1 MKSSENVNGAVYNVY
16 TKFEVEITSLKLS
29 KAKTTEIEQFF
40 CLNPGFRSRQILKK
54 HWTGIRISETSVT
67 SRTLYLP
74 TKDNI
79 FHKNWGI
86 RFISLEVQLCQIS

>member
-29 KAKTTEIEQFF
+29 KANTTEIEQFF

-54 HWTGIRISETSVT
+54 HLTRFRISEPSVI
-67 SRTLYLP
+67 SKALYLP
-74 TKDNI
+74 NREHI
-79 FHKNWGI
+79 FHENWRI
-86 RFISLEVQLCQIS
+86 CFTSLVV